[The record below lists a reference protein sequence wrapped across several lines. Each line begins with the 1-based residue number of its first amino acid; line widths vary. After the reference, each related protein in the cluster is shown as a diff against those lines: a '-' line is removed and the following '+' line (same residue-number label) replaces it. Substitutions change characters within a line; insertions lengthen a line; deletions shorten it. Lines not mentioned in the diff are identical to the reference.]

1 MPALPNTKIY
11 KISKITLRISFVI
24 SSRFTEFYQTLY
36 HFRNIMRHYDARVLR
51 ERQAASRPDARG
63 MIGATDKGDEPSQIH
78 QLIP

>member
-1 MPALPNTKIY
+1 
-11 KISKITLRISFVI
+11 
-24 SSRFTEFYQTLY
+24 
-36 HFRNIMRHYDARVLR
+36 MRHYDARVLR